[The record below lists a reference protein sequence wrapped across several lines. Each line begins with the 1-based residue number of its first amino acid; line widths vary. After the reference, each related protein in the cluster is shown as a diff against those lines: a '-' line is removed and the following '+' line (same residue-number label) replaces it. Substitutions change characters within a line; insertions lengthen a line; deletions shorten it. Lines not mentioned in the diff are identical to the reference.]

1 MRSSWLCRAAR
12 AGKMRNTL
20 EAVGTGESMPIKN
33 YTTKVNE
40 NRTVGEIQILL
51 AEKGARSIQIN
62 YDDHQRPD
70 SLSFM
75 IIVEGMP
82 IPFKLPCNFDG
93 VFNAIGKGYKD
104 RYARQAWERKP
115 ESREHSRWVAW
126 RIVKDWVAAQ
136 MALIEAEQ
144 ATIAQVFLPY
154 AVVNDAGE
162 RATMYDKFLD
172 QVSSQKRL
180 SGAVTT

>member
-1 MRSSWLCRAAR
+1 
-12 AGKMRNTL
+12 
-20 EAVGTGESMPIKN
+20 MPIKN